1 MKLRTTVKKELNKTW
16 VWWYIPIIPE
26 LGRLKQDYKPK
37 TGLGCIIRP
46 RVSPSL
52 FLSLSLS
59 LPECGVCV
67 SIAGWHNEVR
77 KSGNSL
83 GSVTEIQKAFNL
95 KGCKKVSLNN
105 PILFCF
111 VFLFGV
117 HGVSLCSPGNPRT
130 SSVN

>member
-111 VFLFGV
+111 VFCLVYTGF
-117 HGVSLCSPGNPRT
+117 LCVVLAILEPAL
-130 SSVN
+130 

>member
-1 MKLRTTVKKELNKTW
+1 MFCVCLVKYIINVHKAVAQLICPAFVRSWDAIPKTAGTDW

-59 LPECGVCV
+59 LLPHPH
-67 SIAGWHNEVR
+67 S
-77 KSGNSL
+77 
-83 GSVTEIQKAFNL
+83 
-95 KGCKKVSLNN
+95 
-105 PILFCF
+105 
-111 VFLFGV
+111 
-117 HGVSLCSPGNPRT
+117 
-130 SSVN
+130 